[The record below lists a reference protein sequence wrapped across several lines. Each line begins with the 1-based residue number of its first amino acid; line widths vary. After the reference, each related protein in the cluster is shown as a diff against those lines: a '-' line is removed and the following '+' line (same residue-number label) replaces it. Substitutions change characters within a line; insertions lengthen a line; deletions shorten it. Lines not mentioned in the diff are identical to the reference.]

1 MLLFFLKY
9 AYFCTMMP
17 VCSAC
22 VDGKN
27 LKQETMKRISGFVVA
42 AFAAMAISCGGGKT
56 ESTAAK
62 AEQVSPGTVKE
73 LNVNSPDCDQYVHVS
88 TNMGDFT
95 IRLFKDAPLHRKNFV
110 NLVMNGYYDGQLFYR
125 AKKNMLIQ
133 TGDYTSKTKPDGAD
147 LGVTDVEHTVPAEI
161 DPTVRYHKRG
171 AVAAASFN
179 QGEYSSGAHFYIV
192 TGKPAK
198 DDDFKISESQVNKE
212 LVNRK
217 FHELQV
223 PYRQEIHRLNNAAK
237 HDAKKKIELS
247 KLISKLMADS
257 RAAVKGNEFAYTKA
271 QRNEYKS
278 IGGLPH
284 LDAHYTVFGEIVDGM
299 DVVEKISLV
308 DATSKGRPRS
318 YVIIKKM
325 TIIDD
330 DGKQ

>member
-1 MLLFFLKY
+1 MR
-9 AYFCTMMP
+9 
-17 VCSAC
+17 
-22 VDGKN
+22 
-27 LKQETMKRISGFVVA
+27 RISA
-42 AFAAMAISCGGGKT
+42 LMAVLLSVITLSCGGGKV
-56 ESTAAK
+56 
-62 AEQVSPGTVKE
+62 EQKDEKSVQASPGTVKE
-73 LNVNSPDCDQYVHVS
+73 LNTNSPDCDQFVRVS
-88 TNMGDFT
+88 TNMGDFV
-95 IRLFKDAPLHRKNFV
+95 IKLYKDAPLHRKNFI

-198 DDDFKISESQVNKE
+198 EEDFKVCESQVNKE
-212 LVNRK
+212 LVNKK

-271 QRNEYKS
+271 QRKEYKTV
-278 IGGLPH
+278 GGLPH
-284 LDAHYTVFGEIVDGM
+284 LDAHYTVFGEIVEGM

-308 DATSKGRPRS
+308 DATSKGRPRNH
-318 YVIIKKM
+318 VIINRM
-325 TIIDD
+325 TVV
-330 DGKQ
+330 DGEDK